1 MFNSNPISLSFILPI
16 GNEYTCPE
24 RLTGGAHT
32 CCFYSPIFTVLDT
45 ECNGFWILLGV
56 LSKENYFVWIK
67 ILC

>member
-1 MFNSNPISLSFILPI
+1 MFNSYPISPSCILPI

-24 RLTGGAHT
+24 RLTGGAQT
-32 CCFYSPIFTVLDT
+32 CCVQFPTFTVLAT

-56 LSKENYFVWIK
+56 LSKENYFIWIK